1 MKSHRHIVIL
11 LGALAL
17 PGCAYYDSQRYLH
30 ALKTDPDCTYQGKP
44 AEYST
49 PPKCG
54 PKSYG
59 GSMISVIRVGPNTY
73 SVGTIK

>member
-1 MKSHRHIVIL
+1 MKLIL
-11 LGALAL
+11 ALVALAL
-17 PGCAYYDSQRYLH
+17 LQGCAAIDSQRYLH

-59 GSMISVIRVGPNTY
+59 RGHHISIVKTGPYSYAVG
-73 SVGTIK
+73 K